1 MKLLQSYL
9 RAFTL
14 TMLDMLEA
22 MGVLLSLLFLKPAKL
37 VLQTLRVSDWF
48 GFAFY
53 TLPRGF
59 LATYI
64 RGRVEHSLGHY
75 EKASS
80 LQTYLANQIEKDLKG
95 QGQQK
100 RRLAVDALTR
110 VYCALFRAQVNAG
123 RIESAAST
131 LIRASKSIGL
141 DRLPDIHDFDTR
153 TAHIV
158 KAGIAASRL
167 LDEGGLATLMVK
179 QGENPVV
186 AKGKSPF
193 SAEPPAKKLT
203 RPSPAPKLRPLP
215 DGAKIIP
222 FPTLH

>member
-1 MKLLQSYL
+1 
-9 RAFTL
+9 
-14 TMLDMLEA
+14 MLDMIEA
-22 MGVLLSLLFLKPAKL
+22 VGVIISLVFLKSAKL
-37 VLQTLRVSDWF
+37 LLQLFRVSEWT
-48 GFAFY
+48 GFALY
-53 TLPRGF
+53 CLPRGF

-64 RGRVEHSLGHY
+64 RGRVESSLGHF
-75 EKASS
+75 EKASN
-80 LQTYLANQIEKDLKG
+80 LQAYLASQIEKDLKN
-95 QGQQK
+95 QEPQK
-100 RRLAVDALTR
+100 KRLTVEALTR

-131 LIRASKSIGL
+131 LIRAAKSIGV
-141 DRLPDIHDFDTR
+141 DRLPDINDFDTR

-193 SAEPPAKKLT
+193 SPDMQTKKSS
-203 RPSPAPKLRPLP
+203 RPAPAAKLQKQLP